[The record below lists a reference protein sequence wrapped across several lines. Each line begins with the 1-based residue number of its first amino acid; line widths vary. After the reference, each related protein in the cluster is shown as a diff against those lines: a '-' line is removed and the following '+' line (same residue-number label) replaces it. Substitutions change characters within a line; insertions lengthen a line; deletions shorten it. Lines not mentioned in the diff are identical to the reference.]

1 MNPNIAGFDLPL
13 LDEGD
18 KLNRIL
24 ASTLGNQLPT
34 ATQLSYS
41 YQSRLQPPQP
51 YWDAT
56 HFGLE
61 RVAIFQ
67 DATEEEQWAITQI
80 ASQGLLLEAYFVEK
94 AGMGYMAKMLLLA
107 ETLEERMLYSLFA
120 AEEATHLSQIRSF
133 FTLQDG
139 PPSPPN
145 LGGTRSDLF
154 SPQHIALAGI
164 PERGGRGASKEPTS
178 TDDPF
183 LRFLSDL
190 LETEDKAILLFIIQV
205 VLEGW
210 GLSHYRSLA
219 KGCSHLKLGQLFEQF
234 LQAEARHHGSG
245 LMLFN
250 QISLSKPSQSAIV
263 EALTLFLRMVQVGPQ
278 RVLSAIAQVKGDLS
292 RSQKIQV
299 LQELETEIQSGARLS
314 YLCSLMQKTT
324 AHAIVQELEERGFFQ
339 PFPAEKCI

>member
-41 YQSRLQPPQP
+41 YQSISQLPQP

-67 DATEEEQWAITQI
+67 DASSTEQQAIAQI

-120 AEEATHLSQIRSF
+120 AEEATHLAQIRGF
-133 FTLQDG
+133 FAPQDEG
-139 PPSPPN
+139 
-145 LGGTRSDLF
+145 
-154 SPQHIALAGI
+154 
-164 PERGGRGASKEPTS
+164 EEKESTS

-219 KGCSHLKLGQLFEQF
+219 KGCSHLELGQLFEQF

-263 EALTLFLRMVQVGPQ
+263 EALILFLRMVQVGPQ

-292 RSQKIQV
+292 RLQQIQV

-314 YLCSLMQKTT
+314 YLRSLMQKTT
-324 AHAIVQELEERGFFQ
+324 AHAIVQELEERGSFK

>member
-1 MNPNIAGFDLPL
+1 MSQSIAGFDLPL
-13 LDEGD
+13 MDEGD
-18 KLNRIL
+18 KLNRVL
-24 ASTLGNQLPT
+24 ASALGDQLPT
-34 ATQLSYS
+34 AGQKATYLYREVRQL
-41 YQSRLQPPQP
+41 PQP

-56 HFGLE
+56 HFSLE

-67 DATEEEQWAITQI
+67 DASEAEQQAIAQI
-80 ASQGLLLEAYFVEK
+80 ASQGLLAEAYLVEK

-120 AEEATHLSQIRSF
+120 AEEAAHLAQIRKF
-133 FTLQDG
+133 FDG
-139 PPSPPN
+139 PPSPPI
-145 LGGTRSDLF
+145 LGGTKSDLF

-164 PERGGRGASKEPTS
+164 PERGDGGAEKEPTS

-210 GLSHYRSLA
+210 GLSHYRTLA
-219 KGCSHLKLGQLFEQF
+219 KGCRHLELGQLFEQF

-245 LMLFN
+245 LILFN

-292 RSQKIQV
+292 RSQQIQV

-314 YLCSLMQKTT
+314 YLRSLMQKTT
-324 AHAIVQELEERGFFQ
+324 AHAIVQELEEQGSFQ
-339 PFPAEKCI
+339 PFPA

>member
-1 MNPNIAGFDLPL
+1 MNSNIAGFDLPF

-24 ASTLGNQLPT
+24 ASAFGDQSPAVGQPSYRLMTL
-34 ATQLSYS
+34 
-41 YQSRLQPPQP
+41 QP

-67 DATEEEQWAITQI
+67 DASEEEQQAIAQI
-80 ASQGLLLEAYFVEK
+80 ASQGLLTEAYFVEK

-120 AEEATHLSQIRSF
+120 AEEATHLAHIRGF
-133 FTLQDG
+133 FAPQDG
-139 PPSPPN
+139 PPTPPS

-154 SPQHIALAGI
+154 SPQYWGDGGAL
-164 PERGGRGASKEPTS
+164 KEPIG

-219 KGCSHLKLGQLFEQF
+219 KGCCDLELGQLFEQF

-250 QISLSKPSQSAIV
+250 QISLSTQSQSAIV

-278 RVLSAIAQVKGDLS
+278 RVLGAIAQVKGDLS
-292 RSQKIQV
+292 RSQKVQV

-314 YLCSLMQKTT
+314 YLRSLMQKTT
-324 AHAIVQELEERGFFQ
+324 AHSIVQELEERGSFQ

>member
-41 YQSRLQPPQP
+41 YQSISQLPQP

-67 DATEEEQWAITQI
+67 DASSTEQQAIAQI
-80 ASQGLLLEAYFVEK
+80 ASQGLLAEAYFVEK

-120 AEEATHLSQIRSF
+120 AEEATHLAQIRSF
-133 FTLQDG
+133 FTQ
-139 PPSPPN
+139 
-145 LGGTRSDLF
+145 
-154 SPQHIALAGI
+154 
-164 PERGGRGASKEPTS
+164 EPIG

-190 LETEDKAILLFIIQV
+190 LETGDKAILLFIIQV

-219 KGCSHLKLGQLFEQF
+219 KGCCYLELGQLFEQF

-250 QISLSKPSQSAIV
+250 QTSLAEPSQSAIV
-263 EALTLFLRMVQVGPQ
+263 EALTLFLQMVQVGPQ
-278 RVLSAIAQVKGDLS
+278 RVLAAIAQVKGDLS
-292 RSQKIQV
+292 RLQQIQV

-314 YLCSLMQKTT
+314 YLRSLMQKTS
-324 AHAIVQELEERGFFQ
+324 AHTIVQELEERGSFQ

>member
-1 MNPNIAGFDLPL
+1 MSPNIAGFDLPL
-13 LDEGD
+13 LNEGD

-24 ASTLGNQLPT
+24 ASTLGERLP
-34 ATQLSYS
+34 AAAQLSRS
-41 YQSRLQPPQP
+41 YQPSSEPPRS

-67 DATEEEQWAITQI
+67 DASEEEQQAIAQI
-80 ASQGLLLEAYFVEK
+80 ASQGLLIEAYFVEK
-94 AGMGYMAKMLLLA
+94 AGIGYMAKMLLLA

-120 AEEATHLSQIRSF
+120 AEEAAHLAQIRRF
-133 FTLQDG
+133 FDG
-139 PPSPPN
+139 PPTPPI
-145 LGGTRSDLF
+145 LGGISSDFF
-154 SPQHIALAGI
+154 SPQYWGD
-164 PERGGRGASKEPTS
+164 GGAEEPIG

-219 KGCSHLKLGQLFEQF
+219 KGCSHLELGQLFEQF

-250 QISLSKPSQSAIV
+250 KISLSTQSQSAIV

-292 RSQKIQV
+292 RSQQIQV

-314 YLCSLMQKTT
+314 YLRSLMQKTT
-324 AHAIVQELEERGFFQ
+324 AHAIVQELEERGSFQ

>member
-1 MNPNIAGFDLPL
+1 MKNIAGFNLPL
-13 LDEGD
+13 IAEGD
-18 KLNRIL
+18 KLNRVL
-24 ASTLGNQLPT
+24 VSALGDRIPT
-34 ATQLSYS
+34 AGQPSYS
-41 YQSRLQPPQP
+41 YKVITQLPQP

-67 DATEEEQWAITQI
+67 DASEGEQRAIAQI
-80 ASQGLLLEAYFVEK
+80 ASQGLLAEAYFVEK

-120 AEEATHLSQIRSF
+120 AEEATHLAQIRSF
-133 FTLQDG
+133 FAEAPIG
-139 PPSPPN
+139 
-145 LGGTRSDLF
+145 
-154 SPQHIALAGI
+154 
-164 PERGGRGASKEPTS
+164 

-183 LRFLSDL
+183 LRFLADL

-219 KGCSHLKLGQLFEQF
+219 KGCCHLELGQLFEQF

-245 LMLFN
+245 LMLFK
-250 QISLSKPSQSAIV
+250 QIPLSTQSQSAIV

-278 RVLSAIAQVKGDLS
+278 RVLDAIAQVKGDLS
-292 RSQKIQV
+292 RSQKVQV

-314 YLCSLMQKTT
+314 YLRSLMQKAT
-324 AHAIVQELEERGFFQ
+324 AHAIVQELEERGSFQ